1 MRLPRLG
8 SSALVAAG
16 IGLSRVAGLLREIVI
31 AGFLGSGPAIEAFTA
46 AFRIPNMMQNLLG
59 EGVLSAS
66 FIPSY
71 SKLLAEG
78 REKEAGQLASTILLA
93 LILITTVLDWVGI
106 TFAGPLT
113 DLVAG
118 GYTGERRELTVTL
131 VRITTPGIG
140 LLVLS
145 SWCLGVL
152 NSHRKFFLSY
162 VAPVIWNFVQIFMV
176 VGFGWTIY
184 AGASGGLDQTSVEL
198 VKVLGWATV
207 IGAAA
212 QLIVQLP
219 GVIKVERNF
228 VLAMRWDTHARHVVQ
243 KFLPVV
249 GARGVIQISAWVDVW
264 LASFLAVGA
273 VGTMRYASFLFLLPI
288 SLFGMS
294 IAAAELPEMSTVR
307 AEAVSQR
314 LRPAFGRIAF
324 FVVPIATAYLFCG
337 DYITGLLLER
347 GEFTSSNSTM
357 VWLVL
362 SVMSLGL
369 LASTLSRLMQSALY
383 SLNDTTVPA
392 RASITRVIV
401 SALVGGVS
409 MFQFDQ
415 FGLTAHGIVMLGQLP
430 ALGPLETTLRE
441 TPDIARIGAVGL
453 GLGVAV
459 GSWTE
464 FAMLYRKVRAT
475 TGPLHLYNTLSA
487 VFTGAMGAGA
497 SAVIIRYLSGNWPNW
512 LLAILSLAVA
522 GLIYLWVTWKSGYGL
537 VDALDGR
544 LADRSNNLR
553 TFPDR
558 LE

>member
-1 MRLPRLG
+1 MPRLG

-16 IGLSRVAGLLREIVI
+16 IGLSRMAGLLREIVI
-31 AGFLGSGPAIEAFTA
+31 AAFLGSGPAIEAFTA

-71 SKLLAEG
+71 SKLIAEG
-78 REKEAGQLASTILLA
+78 REKEAGQLASTILLS
-93 LILITTVLDWVGI
+93 LVLITIVLDWIGI

-118 GYTGERRELTVTL
+118 GYTGERRDLTVTL

-140 LLVLS
+140 LLVIS

-162 VAPVIWNFVQIFMV
+162 VAPVIWNMVQIV
-176 VGFGWTIY
+176 AVAAFGWTVY
-184 AGASGGLDQTSVEL
+184 AGASGGLDEASVGL
-198 VKVLGWATV
+198 VKVLGTATV
-207 IGAAA
+207 VGALA
-212 QLIVQLP
+212 QLLMQLP
-219 GVIKVERNF
+219 GVIKVEKNIT
-228 VLAMRWDTHARHVVQ
+228 LKMRWDEHARGVVA

-307 AEAVSQR
+307 ASAVADR
-314 LRPAFGRIAF
+314 LRPAVGRIAF
-324 FVVPIATAYLFCG
+324 FVVPIATAYLLCG
-337 DYITGLLLER
+337 DYLTGLLLER
-347 GEFTSSNSTM
+347 GEFGREESTM
-357 VWLVL
+357 VWAVL
-362 SVMSLGL
+362 AVMSLGL

-383 SLNDTTVPA
+383 SLHETKTPA
-392 RASITRVIV
+392 RASITRVLV
-401 SALVGGVS
+401 SALVGGAC

-415 FGLTAHGIVMLGQLP
+415 FGLTDQGITLLGTLP
-430 ALGPLETTLRE
+430 AFGPLDMALRE
-441 TPDIARIGAVGL
+441 APDVARLGAVGL
-453 GLGVAV
+453 GVGVAV

-464 FAMLYRKVRAT
+464 FILLYRRVRQLI
-475 TGPLHLYNTLSA
+475 GPLKMYLTLSA
-487 VFTGAMGAGA
+487 VGTGAMGAAAIAAIVRYVAGA
-497 SAVIIRYLSGNWPNW
+497 WPNW
-512 LLAILSLAVA
+512 LMALITLTLAGV
-522 GLIYLWVTWKSGYGL
+522 IYLWVTWKSGYGL

-544 LADRSNNLR
+544 LADRSNTYR
-553 TFPDR
+553 RMPTT

>member
-16 IGLSRVAGLLREIVI
+16 IGLSRMAGLLREIVI
-31 AGFLGSGPAIEAFTA
+31 AAFLGSGPAIEAFTA

-78 REKEAGQLASTILLA
+78 REKEAGQLAATILWSLV
-93 LILITTVLDWVGI
+93 LITGILDWVGM

-118 GYTGERRELTVTL
+118 GYTGERHDLTVTL

-140 LLVLS
+140 LLVIS

-162 VAPVIWNFVQIFMV
+162 VAPVIWNVVQILAV
-176 VGFGWTIY
+176 AAFGWTVY
-184 AGASGGLDQTSVEL
+184 AGASGGLDEASVGL
-198 VKVLGWATV
+198 VKVLGYATV
-207 IGAAA
+207 VGAAA
-212 QLIVQLP
+212 QLLVQVP
-219 GVIKVERNF
+219 GVLKVERHVTF
-228 VLAMRWDTHARHVVQ
+228 KMRWDDHARGVVT

-307 AEAVSQR
+307 ASAVADR
-314 LRPAFGRIAF
+314 LRPAVGRIAF
-324 FVVPIATAYLFCG
+324 FVVPIATAYLLCG
-337 DYITGLLLER
+337 DYLTGLLLER
-347 GEFTSSNSTM
+347 GEFDRSDSTM
-357 VWLVL
+357 VWAVL
-362 SVMSLGL
+362 AVMSLGL
-369 LASTLSRLMQSALY
+369 LASTLSRLLQSALY
-383 SLNDTTVPA
+383 SLHETKTPA
-392 RASITRVIV
+392 RASITRVVV
-401 SALVGGVS
+401 SALVGGAC

-415 FGLTAHGIVMLGQLP
+415 FGLTDQGISLLGALP
-430 ALGPLETTLRE
+430 AYGPLDIALRE
-441 TPDIARIGAVGL
+441 APDVARLGAVGL
-453 GLGVAV
+453 GVGVAV

-464 FAMLYRKVRAT
+464 YVLLYRKVRQLI
-475 TGPLHLYNTLSA
+475 GPLKMYLTLSA
-487 VFTGAMGAGA
+487 VATGAMGAAA
-497 SAVIIRYLSGNWPNW
+497 SAAIIRYVAGDWPNW
-512 LLAILSLAVA
+512 VMALTTLTLAGV
-522 GLIYLWVTWKSGYGL
+522 IYLWVTWKSGYGL

-544 LADRSNNLR
+544 LADRSNTYR
-553 TFPDR
+553 F
-558 LE
+558 

>member
-1 MRLPRLG
+1 MAMPRLG

-16 IGLSRVAGLLREIVI
+16 IALSRMAGLLREIVI
-31 AGFLGSGPAIEAFTA
+31 AAFLGSGPAIEAFTA

-71 SKLLAEG
+71 SKLIAQG
-78 REKEAGQLASTILLA
+78 REKEAGQLATTIFWMLLLA
-93 LILITTVLDWVGI
+93 TTALDWVGI
-106 TFAGPLT
+106 TFAGQLT

-162 VAPVIWNFVQIFMV
+162 VAPVIWNFAQILMV
-176 VGFGWTIY
+176 VGFGWTVY
-184 AGASGGLDQTSVEL
+184 AGATGGLDTASVEL

-207 IGAAA
+207 IGAGA
-212 QLIVQLP
+212 QLLMQLP
-219 GVIKVERNF
+219 GVLKVERNLTYKF
-228 VLAMRWDTHARHVVQ
+228 RWNDHVHEVVS

-307 AEAVSQR
+307 SEVVAER

-347 GEFTSSNSTM
+347 GEFSRANSTM

-362 SVMSLGL
+362 GVMSLGL
-369 LASTLSRLMQSALY
+369 LASTLSRLLQSALY
-383 SLNDTTVPA
+383 SLHETKTPA
-392 RASITRVIV
+392 RASITRVVV
-401 SALVGGVS
+401 SALVGGIA

-415 FGLTAHGIVMLGQLP
+415 FGLSPDGLVLLGSLP
-430 ALGPLETTLRE
+430 AYGPLEQALRE
-441 TPDIARIGAVGL
+441 TPDMARIGAVGL

-464 FAMLYRKVRAT
+464 YVILYRKVRQT
-475 TGPLHLYNTLSA
+475 TGPLRLYNTLSV
-487 VFTGAMGAGA
+487 VFTGAMGAA
-497 SAVIIRYLSGNWPNW
+497 AVAALTRLIPGQFPNW
-512 LLAILSLAVA
+512 LMAMMTLAIA
-522 GLIYLWVTWKSGYGL
+522 GVIYLWVTWKTGYGL

-544 LADRSNNLR
+544 LADRTNNNDVS
-553 TFPDR
+553 PKH